1 MAFEGLSE
9 KLNAAFK
16 RLRGKGRLTE
26 NDVREAMREVRLALL
41 EADVSYKVVKEFV
54 ATVTE
59 RSVGTDVLDSLT
71 PAQQVVKIVNEELTN
86 LMGGGT
92 AKLAFANN
100 GPTIVMMVGLQGAGK
115 TTTTAKLAG
124 YMKKFHS
131 KRPLL
136 AACDV
141 YRPAAI
147 EQLKVVGGQ
156 LGLPVFE
163 EGQGDPV
170 KIAENAL
177 RYAKDHGNDLVFLDT
192 AGRLHVDEAL
202 MDELKRMKAAVHPN
216 EILLVVDAMTGQDA
230 VNAASAFDEALG
242 IDGVVLTK
250 LDGDARGGA
259 ALSIKAAT
267 GKPIKFVGTGE
278 KLDMIEPFHPDRMAS
293 RILGMG
299 DMLSFIEK
307 AQQTYDEKQ
316 AKKLEEKR
324 KKNSFTLSDYFDQLQ
339 QIRNMGDLSQL
350 AGMMPGNLD
359 SKLQGAQIDEKAI
372 AHTEAIILSMTP
384 EERENPQI
392 LGASRKKRIA
402 AGCGLDVVDVNRL
415 LKQFEGMQQIIKQVT
430 GGRKPGFGFG
440 GLGHGR
446 GLRKRKKK

>member
-1 MAFEGLSE
+1 M
-9 KLNAAFK
+9 
-16 RLRGKGRLTE
+16 
-26 NDVREAMREVRLALL
+26 
-41 EADVSYKVVKEFV
+41 
-54 ATVTE
+54 
-59 RSVGTDVLDSLT
+59 
-71 PAQQVVKIVNEELTN
+71 
-86 LMGGGT
+86 
-92 AKLAFANN
+92 
-100 GPTIVMMVGLQGAGK
+100 
-115 TTTTAKLAG
+115 
-124 YMKKFHS
+124 
-131 KRPLL
+131 
-136 AACDV
+136 
-141 YRPAAI
+141 
-147 EQLKVVGGQ
+147 
-156 LGLPVFE
+156 
-163 EGQGDPV
+163 
-170 KIAENAL
+170 
-177 RYAKDHGNDLVFLDT
+177 
-192 AGRLHVDEAL
+192 
-202 MDELKRMKAAVHPN
+202 
-216 EILLVVDAMTGQDA
+216 
-230 VNAASAFDEALG
+230 
-242 IDGVVLTK
+242 
-250 LDGDARGGA
+250 
-259 ALSIKAAT
+259 
-267 GKPIKFVGTGE
+267 GTGE

-316 AKKLEEKR
+316 AKKLEEKL

-350 AGMMPGNLD
+350 AGMMPGNLG

-415 LKQFEGMQQIIKQVT
+415 LKQFERMQQIIKQVT